1 MSFNLEKMN
10 KLPREAQFFDV
21 NGLWYFFNGWLVRIL
36 YPTPITPNQITFL
49 SLVLGLLSAGFYVS
63 GKPDALVWG
72 AVFLYGKVILDN
84 VDGNL
89 ARARGVSSRFGRF
102 LDSLTDFL
110 VTVLVYIGA
119 TFYLVQETGDIGLWY
134 LGFFAL
140 LFGFIQSTYFVF
152 YLVSYTSSLGSY
164 EKNRVDETITRKDEA
179 EAEAEEN
186 ESRVWSLKLQKLFGW
201 VYGWQDRLVERL
213 DFFSRKAS
221 KVSEKEEAEWY
232 GDKGFLTAISPL
244 CLCTNNVMLAVFS
257 LLDQVELFFILLI
270 SVMNFYG
277 LGLLIWKIQKW
288 KSTRQA

>member
-21 NGLWYFFNGWLVRIL
+21 NGLWYFFNGWLVRII
-36 YPTPITPNQITFL
+36 YSTPITPNQITFL

-89 ARARGVSSRFGRF
+89 ARARGASSRFGRF
-102 LDSLTDFL
+102 LDSLADFL

-164 EKNRVDETITRKDEA
+164 EKNRVDEAITRKDEA
-179 EAEAEEN
+179 EAEEN
-186 ESRVWSLKLQKLFGW
+186 ESLVWNLKLQKLFGW

-288 KSTRQA
+288 KSERQV

>member
-10 KLPREAQFFDV
+10 KVPREAQFFDV

-36 YPTPITPNQITFL
+36 YPTTITPNQITFL

-89 ARARGVSSRFGRF
+89 ARARGISSRFGRF
-102 LDSLTDFL
+102 LDSLADFL

-119 TFYLVQETGDIGLWY
+119 TFYLVQENGDIGLWY

-179 EAEAEEN
+179 EAEEN
-186 ESRVWSLKLQKLFGW
+186 ESLVWSLKLQKLFGW

>member
-10 KLPREAQFFDV
+10 KVPREAQFFDV

-49 SLVLGLLSAGFYVS
+49 SSVLGLLSAGFYVS

-110 VTVLVYIGA
+110 VTLLVYIGA

-179 EAEAEEN
+179 EAEEN
-186 ESRVWSLKLQKLFGW
+186 ESLVWSLKLQKLFGW

-288 KSTRQA
+288 KSERQV

>member
-1 MSFNLEKMN
+1 MN
-10 KLPREAQFFDV
+10 KVPREAQFFDV

-179 EAEAEEN
+179 EAEEN
-186 ESRVWSLKLQKLFGW
+186 ESLVWSLKLQKLFGW

-221 KVSEKEEAEWY
+221 TVSEKEEAEWY

-244 CLCTNNVMLAVFS
+244 CLCTNNVMLVVFS

>member
-10 KLPREAQFFDV
+10 KVPREAQFFDV

-49 SLVLGLLSAGFYVS
+49 SLVLGLLSAGLYVS
-63 GKPDALVWG
+63 GKPGALVWG

-89 ARARGVSSRFGRF
+89 ARARGASSRFGRF
-102 LDSLTDFL
+102 LDSLADFL

-164 EKNRVDETITRKDEA
+164 EKNRVDETITLADK
-179 EAEAEEN
+179 AEAEEN
-186 ESRVWSLKLQKLFGW
+186 ESLVWSLKLQKLFGW

-288 KSTRQA
+288 KSTRPA

>member
-10 KLPREAQFFDV
+10 KVPREAQFFDV

-49 SLVLGLLSAGFYVS
+49 SLVLGLMSAGFYVS

-89 ARARGVSSRFGRF
+89 ARARGASSRFGRF
-102 LDSLTDFL
+102 LDSLADFL

-119 TFYLVQETGDIGLWY
+119 TFYLVQENGDIGLWY

-140 LFGFIQSTYFVF
+140 FFGFIQSTYFVF

-179 EAEAEEN
+179 EAEEN
-186 ESRVWSLKLQKLFGW
+186 ESLVWSLKLQKLFGW

>member
-10 KLPREAQFFDV
+10 KVPREAQFFDV

-89 ARARGVSSRFGRF
+89 ARARGASSRFGRF
-102 LDSLTDFL
+102 LDSLADFL

-164 EKNRVDETITRKDEA
+164 EKNRVDETITQEDKA
-179 EAEAEEN
+179 AAEEN
-186 ESRVWSLKLQKLFGW
+186 ESLVWSLKLQKLFGW

-257 LLDQVELFFILLI
+257 LLDQLELFFILLI

>member
-10 KLPREAQFFDV
+10 KVPREAQFFDV
-21 NGLWYFFNGWLVRIL
+21 NGLWYFFNGWFVRIL

-89 ARARGVSSRFGRF
+89 ARARGASSRFGRF

-119 TFYLVQETGDIGLWY
+119 TFYLVQETGDIGLLY

-179 EAEAEEN
+179 EAEEN
-186 ESRVWSLKLQKLFGW
+186 ESLVWSLKLQKLFGW
-201 VYGWQDRLVERL
+201 VYGWQDRLVARL
-213 DFFSRKAS
+213 DFLSRKAS

-232 GDKGFLTAISPL
+232 GDKVFLTAISPL
-244 CLCTNNVMLAVFS
+244 CLCTNNVMLVVFS

>member
-1 MSFNLEKMN
+1 
-10 KLPREAQFFDV
+10 
-21 NGLWYFFNGWLVRIL
+21 RIL

-63 GKPDALVWG
+63 GKPDALVLG

-89 ARARGVSSRFGRF
+89 ARARGASSRFGRF
-102 LDSLTDFL
+102 LDSLADFL

-119 TFYLVQETGDIGLWY
+119 TFYLVQENGDIGLWY

-179 EAEAEEN
+179 EAEEN
-186 ESRVWSLKLQKLFGW
+186 ESLVWSLKLQKLFGW

>member
-36 YPTPITPNQITFL
+36 YRTPITPNQITFL

-89 ARARGVSSRFGRF
+89 ARARGASSRFGRF

-179 EAEAEEN
+179 EAEEN
-186 ESRVWSLKLQKLFGW
+186 ESLVWSLKLQKLFGW

>member
-1 MSFNLEKMN
+1 MN
-10 KLPREAQFFDV
+10 KVPREAQFFDV

-102 LDSLTDFL
+102 LDSLADFL

-119 TFYLVQETGDIGLWY
+119 TFYLVQENGDIGLWY

-179 EAEAEEN
+179 EAEEN
-186 ESRVWSLKLQKLFGW
+186 ESLVWSLKLQKLFGW

>member
-102 LDSLTDFL
+102 LDSLADFL
-110 VTVLVYIGA
+110 VTVLVYTGA

-179 EAEAEEN
+179 EAEEN
-186 ESRVWSLKLQKLFGW
+186 ESLFWSLKLQKLFGW

-288 KSTRQA
+288 KNTRQA

>member
-10 KLPREAQFFDV
+10 KIPREAQFFDV

-102 LDSLTDFL
+102 LDSLADFL

-119 TFYLVQETGDIGLWY
+119 TFYLVQENGDIGLWY

-179 EAEAEEN
+179 EAEEN
-186 ESRVWSLKLQKLFGW
+186 ESLVWSLKLQKLFGW

-288 KSTRQA
+288 KSTR

>member
-10 KLPREAQFFDV
+10 KVPREAQFFDV

-36 YPTPITPNQITFL
+36 YSTPITPNQITFL

-102 LDSLTDFL
+102 LDSLADFL

-119 TFYLVQETGDIGLWY
+119 TFYLVQENGDIGLWY

-179 EAEAEEN
+179 EAEEN
-186 ESRVWSLKLQKLFGW
+186 ESLVWSLKLQKLFGW

>member
-102 LDSLTDFL
+102 LDSLADFL

-179 EAEAEEN
+179 EAEEN
-186 ESRVWSLKLQKLFGW
+186 ESLVWSLKLQKLFGW

-221 KVSEKEEAEWY
+221 TVSEKEEAEWY